1 MERET
6 LEPTG
11 LEERLPQLS
20 IVNEGSGDS
29 AADIEGDAA
38 PKGRRAPMIVE
49 ISEDG
54 SFELP
59 DGGDEEEEE
68 EEEPPSL
75 EEGGAAPQG
84 GAAGAGAAD
93 AGPTLMDE
101 MLAAANTARAET
113 KNKAKAE
120 EKRVKKEF
128 GKGLKGGFFNMPK
141 AAKPKRKVATKKVRS
156 ETESCPISFPRKQ
169 LSPHL
174 PTSSAG
180 CCGGEA
186 DRDAQ
191 TAAADKTGGSA
202 RAG

>member
-128 GKGLKGGFFNMPK
+128 GKGLKGGFFNKPK

-156 ETESCPISFPRKQ
+156 ETESCPISFARKQ